1 MHKLLAVV
9 TVAILASSVISA
21 DGGINEATD
30 LNDTDFESMEYSN
43 VVYEEQEF
51 TISLTLKNESTNISQ
66 INWITQVCINSGVCY
81 PPKTIEMNTSDNKT
95 WTASVVVDEDA
106 SYLNWR
112 IDQIDDNDTVVRV
125 PDTGFGWKIWSD
137 CWYDGEEWG
146 GNDTSCMTEEEND
159 SVPGFIFSLTLSAI
173 IIAGLMIQRSE
184 GKYE

>member
-1 MHKLLAVV
+1 MHKLLALV
-9 TVAILASSVISA
+9 TVAILASSGIAA

-81 PPKTIEMNTSDNKT
+81 PPKTIEMNTSDDKT

-112 IDQIDDNDTVVRV
+112 IDQIDDNDTEESLIQKIHQKEHEILPKAIQLISEDRCVLDGRRV
-125 PDTGFGWKIWSD
+125 
-137 CWYDGEEWG
+137 
-146 GNDTSCMTEEEND
+146 
-159 SVPGFIFSLTLSAI
+159 FIKS
-173 IIAGLMIQRSE
+173 
-184 GKYE
+184 